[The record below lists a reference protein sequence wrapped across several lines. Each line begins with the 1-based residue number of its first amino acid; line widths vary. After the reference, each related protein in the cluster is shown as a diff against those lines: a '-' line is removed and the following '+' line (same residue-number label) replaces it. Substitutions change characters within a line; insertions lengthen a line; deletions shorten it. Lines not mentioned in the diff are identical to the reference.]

1 MSKQNEKPVTTATNT
16 ETLLIVNPSS
26 SGGSTGKNWND
37 FYLKVKEFFGEN
49 PEIVFTTKS
58 GDGTSLAREYLEKGF
73 KNIVAIGGDGT
84 INEVANGFFSFNR
97 VEGRG
102 GGIKEGKDDNKKK
115 LVKAVITDGIY
126 SKDNSANNDISI
138 DTTAS
143 DITQLP
149 PQLKQINP
157 DAVFSIIS
165 SGTRNVL
172 AKSLDLPA
180 GSFECCKHYAAGK
193 MQKKIDVISATVTSF
208 PNDDNYGKKDAL
220 HSKLAP
226 TRVFLNAAEIGVAAE
241 IIDTSKKI
249 RDKVKSRIV
258 STVSSVVATLPTYQ
272 SNLCE
277 FSIDDG
283 RESILTKMTMAV
295 IANGKYLGGGFRAA
309 PKADMSDGLLDIVI
323 LKNSGSFK
331 MLEEFMSMKNGNYTR
346 DDQDIIYM
354 QAKKVTIKPKEEEDE
369 EQKDKKIRDITVT
382 IDGEPIGILPAT
394 FQVYQNAFTIKV

>member
-1 MSKQNEKPVTTATNT
+1 MSKKNEKPVTTATKT

-26 SGGSTGKNWND
+26 SSGSTGKNWND

-84 INEVANGFFSFNR
+84 INEVANGFFIFNR
-97 VEGRG
+97 VEDRRG
-102 GGIKEGKDDNKKK
+102 VGIKEDNNKKK
-115 LVKAVITDGIY
+115 LVKAVATDGIY
-126 SKDNSANNDISI
+126 SKDDSANNISI

-143 DITQLP
+143 NVTQLP

-180 GSFECCKHYAAGK
+180 ESFECCKHYAASK
-193 MQKKIDVISATVTSF
+193 MQKKIDLISATVTAFS
-208 PNDDNYGKKDAL
+208 NDDNYGKKNAL
-220 HSKLAP
+220 YSKLAP
-226 TRVFLNAAEIGVAAE
+226 TRIFLNAAEIGIGAE
-241 IIDTSKKI
+241 IIDRSKKI

-283 RESILTKMTMAV
+283 RESILAKMTMAV
-295 IANGKYLGGGFRAA
+295 IANGKYLGGGFKAA
-309 PKADMSDGLLDIVI
+309 PNADMSDGLMDIII

-331 MLEEFMSMKNGNYTR
+331 MLEEFMSMKNGNYTS
-346 DDQDIIYM
+346 DDQDIIYIR
-354 QAKKVTIKPKEEEDE
+354 AKKVSIKPKEEKE
-369 EQKDKKIRDITVT
+369 EEKEEKKIGDITVT

-394 FQVYQNAFTIKV
+394 FQVYQNALTIKM